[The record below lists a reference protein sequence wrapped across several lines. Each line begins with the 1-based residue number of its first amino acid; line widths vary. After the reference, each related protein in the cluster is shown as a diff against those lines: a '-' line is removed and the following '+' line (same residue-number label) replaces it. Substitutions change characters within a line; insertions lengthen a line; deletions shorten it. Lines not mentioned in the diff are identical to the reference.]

1 MGKNFREC
9 IVFNCVQSNH
19 CSSGEKWFWK
29 STLLKMIASFM
40 KPDSGSIVKHKTSL
54 KVGYVPETTPSHI
67 LFTPQEYLYHMGCIR
82 GMAKSSFYRR

>member
-1 MGKNFREC
+1 M
-9 IVFNCVQSNH
+9 VL
-19 CSSGEKWFWK
+19 EKYFY
-29 STLLKMIASFM
+29 SRLLQAFI

-82 GMAKSSFYRR
+82 GMAKKHFCRR